1 MDILNRKRIAWAGMI
16 VSLGFLGC
24 GDDPRIMGVV
34 EQVDP
39 AYGQVLVEQPGW
51 PGLLPAGA
59 VSLKAT
65 AEVQADMKPG
75 QLIEMDVVRGES
87 GPEIQS
93 ARFVR
98 WASEEEGWIESGG
111 QKVRAE
117 PAAPIALED
126 TEGQSVTLEGL
137 KGQVV
142 LVDFIYTTCHGPC
155 PAQTHNMRRV
165 QRGLSE
171 QARARTQFLSV
182 TIDPEN
188 DDAEALSAYAKRHGV
203 DMSDWAFLT
212 GPEAEIEATRRAYH
226 IGVTDAE
233 QGGLDHS
240 LRSYVIDD
248 RGYLVNRYRSESFDA
263 DQVIERLEALAQE
276 AAGRGPLS

>member
-1 MDILNRKRIAWAGMI
+1 MDILNRKQSLWAGIML
-16 VSLGFLGC
+16 SLGLLGC
-24 GDDPRIMGVV
+24 GENPRLVGVV

-39 AYGQVLVEQPGW
+39 AYEQVLVEQPGW
-51 PGLLPAGA
+51 PGVLPAGA
-59 VSLKAT
+59 VSLRAT

-87 GPEIQS
+87 GPEIES

-98 WASEEEGWIESGG
+98 WAGEQEGWIESGG
-111 QKVRAE
+111 QRVRAE
-117 PAAPIALED
+117 PAAPIVLQD
-126 TEGQSVTLEGL
+126 TEGRSVTLGGL

-165 QRGLSE
+165 QRGLSD
-171 QARARTQFLSV
+171 QARSRIQFLSV

-188 DDAEALSAYAKRHGV
+188 DDAAALSAYAKKHGV
-203 DMSDWAFLT
+203 DRSDWAFLT
-212 GPEAEIEATRRAYH
+212 GSAEEVEATRRAYH

-248 RGYLVNRYRSESFDA
+248 RGYLVNRYRSESFDSDA
-263 DQVIERLEALAQE
+263 VIERLEVLAQE
-276 AAGRGPLS
+276 AKERGPLS

>member
-1 MDILNRKRIAWAGMI
+1 MDILNRSRIVWLW
-16 VSLGFLGC
+16 SFLGLLVFGC
-24 GDDPRIMGVV
+24 GEDRRIVGVV
-34 EQVDP
+34 EQVD
-39 AYGQVLVEQPGW
+39 AVYEQVLVEQPGR
-51 PGLLPAGA
+51 PGLLPAGS
-59 VSLKAT
+59 VSLKAA

-87 GPEIQS
+87 GPEIRS
-93 ARFVR
+93 ARFIR
-98 WASEEEGWIESGG
+98 WAGEGEGWIDSGG

-126 TEGQSVTLEGL
+126 TEGQSVTLDDL
-137 KGQVV
+137 KGQIV
-142 LVDFIYTTCHGPC
+142 LIDFIYTTCHGPC

-165 QRGLSE
+165 QRGLSD
-171 QARARTQFLSV
+171 QARSRVQFLSV

-188 DDAEALSAYAKRHGV
+188 DDAAALSAYAKKHGV
-203 DMSDWAFLT
+203 DLSDWAFLT
-212 GPEAEIEATRRAYH
+212 GPAADVEAARRAYH

-248 RGYLVNRYRSESFDA
+248 RGYLVDRYRSESFDA

-276 AAGRGPLS
+276 AKGRGPLS